1 MTQNQELR
9 MTALSVRSSSRT
21 VIGTAGAAVLLL
33 GLAACGSGSSSST
46 ATPAPSSPPTS
57 ASASSSASA
66 GTAIATGTLS
76 AVDQTGDGTTLTVA
90 NVDLKGVDA
99 GWIAVHSDLAGKPGP
114 VVGQVQVK
122 KGDTPNVKVT
132 LDNKVATGAYW
143 PMLHVD
149 DHAVGTYEFPKV
161 PGADLPVKSGSD
173 IVMQKITLTVR

>member
-1 MTQNQELR
+1 
-9 MTALSVRSSSRT
+9 MTAISVRSSSRT

-33 GLAACGSGSSSST
+33 GLAACGSGSSSSSST

-66 GTAIATGTLS
+66 STAIATGTLS

-90 NVDLKGVDA
+90 NVDLRGVDA

-122 KGDTPNVKVT
+122 KGATPNVKVT
-132 LDNKVATGAYW
+132 LDKKVATGAFW

>member
-1 MTQNQELR
+1 
-9 MTALSVRSSSRT
+9 MTALSVRPSSRT
-21 VIGTAGAAVLLL
+21 VIGTAGAAALLL
-33 GLAACGSGSSSST
+33 GLAACGSSTT
-46 ATPAPSSPPTS
+46 ATTPTPTPSSPTTS
-57 ASASSSASA
+57 APASSTASA

-90 NVDLKGVDA
+90 NVDLRGVDA

-114 VVGQVQVK
+114 VVGEVQVK

>member
-1 MTQNQELR
+1 
-9 MTALSVRSSSRT
+9 MTAISVRRSSRT

-33 GLAACGSGSSSST
+33 GSAACGSSSTTATPSSST
-46 ATPAPSSPPTS
+46 TS

-114 VVGQVQVK
+114 VVGKVQVK
-122 KGDTPNVKVT
+122 KGDTPNVTVT
-132 LDNKVATGAYW
+132 LDSKVATGAYW